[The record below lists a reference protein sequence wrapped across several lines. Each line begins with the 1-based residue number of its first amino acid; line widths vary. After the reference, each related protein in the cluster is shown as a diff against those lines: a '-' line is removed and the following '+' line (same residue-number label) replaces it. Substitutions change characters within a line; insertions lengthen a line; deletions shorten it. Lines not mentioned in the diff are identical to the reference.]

1 MFVDREDLEEQRL
14 TVHLL
19 ACGICGDIFNT
30 RDEAKSCFFSHLV
43 YITDGEGELDGH
55 RLTVHLLTCGIC
67 GEMSNTRDEVKSCFF
82 SHLVYITDGEGES

>member
-1 MFVDREDLEEQRL
+1 MYALCNDTLKYRRYKSKMVYSCHCILVLLLLLLFVDRR
-14 TVHLL
+14 
-19 ACGICGDIFNT
+19 
-30 RDEAKSCFFSHLV
+30 
-43 YITDGEGELDGH
+43 ELDEH